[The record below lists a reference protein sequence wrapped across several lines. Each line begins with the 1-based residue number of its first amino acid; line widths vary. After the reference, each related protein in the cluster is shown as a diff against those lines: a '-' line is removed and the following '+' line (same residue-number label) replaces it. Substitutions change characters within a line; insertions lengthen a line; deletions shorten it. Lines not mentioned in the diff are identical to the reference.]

1 MVDDRSRRA
10 YVLSPRRPRLRITL
24 FSPRRPVRK
33 RDAVPGPLSRDFF
46 PASILGVEI
55 DRDLVA
61 GYFRSHA
68 PLLKFFTRSLEV
80 GFLHPSTSAT
90 ARERDGV
97 ETADHAPRVDGSRT
111 SGVIG
116 IVIVPGEHGDGRC
129 FGGGAED
136 GDGDERGDEWMRGR
150 PREDGGG
157 DVPRARR
164 AMGRDARA
172 RGGDGGRRARRE

>member
-1 MVDDRSRRA
+1 M
-10 YVLSPRRPRLRITL
+10 
-24 FSPRRPVRK
+24 
-33 RDAVPGPLSRDFF
+33 
-46 PASILGVEI
+46 
-55 DRDLVA
+55 
-61 GYFRSHA
+61 
-68 PLLKFFTRSLEV
+68 
-80 GFLHPSTSAT
+80 
-90 ARERDGV
+90 
-97 ETADHAPRVDGSRT
+97 
-111 SGVIG
+111 IG

-172 RGGDGGRRARRE
+172 CGKDGGRRARRE